1 MIDVRIAIVGGGMAG
16 ASAACLIAE
25 EAGSGADIVVLE
37 RESQPG
43 YHTTGRSAAMYT
55 EVYGNEV
62 IRALVRAG
70 RGFMEDP
77 AERYADHPLL
87 TPRGALMVANSGEAE
102 RLDAFMEEMQRPDV
116 LSRVDAARCKE
127 ICPALR
133 QDQLSGGVH
142 EPLAMDIDVHGM
154 LQGFVRVFRGLGGRI
169 IGDAAVTTIERGGD
183 GFRIETTA
191 GEVRAE
197 IVINAAGAWGDDLAT
212 MVGAPPVGLVPK
224 RRTAITFDP
233 AAGTDVSTW
242 PLTFELGGGWYFK
255 PDAGR
260 ILASPA
266 DETPSA
272 PCDAQ
277 PDEMDIAICVDRI
290 QNATDLQVRRL
301 ASSWAGLRCFVDD
314 HSPVN
319 GFDDAVEGFYW
330 LVGQGGYGIKTSP
343 AMGRIAAAQ
352 IAGKP
357 IPADILDQGLSIDS
371 LSVNRFRGE
380 NG

>member
-1 MIDVRIAIVGGGMAG
+1 MTDVRIAIVGGGMAG

-55 EVYGNEV
+55 EVYGNDV

-70 RGFMEDP
+70 RSFMESP

-127 ICPALR
+127 ICPTLR

-154 LQGFVRVFRGLGGRI
+154 LQGFVRVFRGLGGRVV
-169 IGDAAVTTIERGGD
+169 GDAEVTAIERGGD

-191 GEVRAE
+191 GAFRAE
-197 IVINAAGAWGDDLAT
+197 IVINAAGAWGDDLAA
-212 MVGAPPVGLVPK
+212 MAGAAPVGLVPK

-233 AAGTDVSTW
+233 AAGTDVSSW

-277 PDEMDIAICVDRI
+277 PDEIDIAICVDRI

-357 IPADILDQGLSIDS
+357 VPADILDQGLSIDS

-380 NG
+380 SR

>member
-1 MIDVRIAIVGGGMAG
+1 MIDVSIAVVGGGMAG

-25 EAGSGADIVVLE
+25 DIGSGKDIVLLE

-55 EVYGNEV
+55 EVYGNDV

-70 RGFMEDP
+70 RAFMEHP

-87 TPRGALMVANSGEAE
+87 SPRGALMVANSGEAE

-116 LSRVDAARCKE
+116 LTRVDAARCKE

-133 QDQLSGGVH
+133 RDMLSGGVH

-154 LQGFVRVFRGLGGRI
+154 LQGFLRVFRGLGGRI
-169 IGDAAVTTIERGGD
+169 IGDAGVNAIERGGD
-183 GFRIETTA
+183 GFRIATPA
-191 GEVRAE
+191 GEFRAQV
-197 IVINAAGAWGDDLAT
+197 VINAAGAWGDELAA
-212 MVGAPPVGLVPK
+212 MAGAAPVGLVPK

-233 AAGTDVSTW
+233 APGTDISGW

-277 PDEMDIAICVDRI
+277 PDELDIAICADRI
-290 QNATDLQVRRL
+290 QTATDLHVRRL
-301 ASSWAGLRCFVDD
+301 ASSWAGLRCFVED

-343 AMGRIAAAQ
+343 AMGRIAAAT
-352 IAGKP
+352 IAGRA
-357 IPADILDQGLSIDS
+357 IPSDILDQGLSPDS
-371 LSVNRFRGE
+371 LSVKRFRGE
-380 NG
+380 SR

>member
-55 EVYGNEV
+55 EVYGNDV

-70 RGFMEDP
+70 RGFMESP

-87 TPRGALMVANSGEAE
+87 TPRGALMVANTGEAE

-116 LSRVDAARCKE
+116 LSRVDAAHCKE

-169 IGDAAVTTIERGGD
+169 IGDAAVTAIERGGD
-183 GFRIETTA
+183 GFRIGTTA

-212 MVGAPPVGLVPK
+212 MAGATPVGLVPK

-357 IPADILDQGLSIDS
+357 VPADILDQGLSIDS

>member
-1 MIDVRIAIVGGGMAG
+1 MLDVRIAIVGGGMAG
-16 ASAACLIAE
+16 ASAACFLAE
-25 EAGSGADIVVLE
+25 EVGSGADIVVLE

-55 EVYGNEV
+55 EVYGNDV

-70 RGFMEDP
+70 RSFMETP
-77 AERYADHPLL
+77 ADRYADHPLL
-87 TPRGALMVANSGEAE
+87 TPRGALMVANAGEQD
-102 RLDAFMEEMQRPDV
+102 RLDAFIEEMQRPDV
-116 LSRVDAARCKE
+116 LTRVDAARCCE
-127 ICPALR
+127 ISPAMR
-133 QDQLSGGVH
+133 RDGLSGGIH
-142 EPLAMDIDVHGM
+142 EPMAMDIDVHGM
-154 LQGFVRVFRGLGGRI
+154 LQGYLRVFRSLGGRV
-169 IGDAAVTTIERGGD
+169 IGDAAVTAIDPGGD
-183 GFRIETTA
+183 GFRIATA
-191 GEVRAE
+191 AGDVRAD
-197 IVINAAGAWGDDLAT
+197 IVINAAGAWGDELAG
-212 MVGAPPVGLVPK
+212 MAGAAPVGLVPM
-224 RRTAITFDP
+224 RRTAVTFDP
-233 AAGTDVSTW
+233 APGLDVSAW

-277 PDEMDIAICVDRI
+277 PDEMDIAICIDRI
-290 QNATDLQVRRL
+290 ETATDLKVRRL

-314 HSPVN
+314 HAPVN
-319 GFDDAVEGFYW
+319 GFDDTVPGFYW

-357 IPADILDQGLSIDS
+357 VPADILDQGLSPDS
-371 LSVNRFRGE
+371 LAVNRFRGE
-380 NG
+380 SR

>member
-1 MIDVRIAIVGGGMAG
+1 MIDVSIAVVGGGMAG

-25 EAGSGADIVVLE
+25 DIGSGKDIVLLE

-55 EVYGNEV
+55 EVYGNDV

-70 RGFMEDP
+70 RAFMEHP

-87 TPRGALMVANSGEAE
+87 SPRGALMVANSGEAE

-116 LSRVDAARCKE
+116 LTRVDAARCKE

-133 QDQLSGGVH
+133 RDMLSGGVH

-154 LQGFVRVFRGLGGRI
+154 LQGFLRVFRGLGGRI
-169 IGDAAVTTIERGGD
+169 IGDAGVNAIERGGD
-183 GFRIETTA
+183 GFRIATPA
-191 GEVRAE
+191 GEFRAQV
-197 IVINAAGAWGDDLAT
+197 VINAAGAWGDELAA
-212 MVGAPPVGLVPK
+212 MAGAAPVGLVPK

-233 AAGTDVSTW
+233 APGTDIGGW

-277 PDEMDIAICVDRI
+277 PDELDIAICADRI
-290 QNATDLQVRRL
+290 QTATDLQVRRL
-301 ASSWAGLRCFVDD
+301 ASSWAGLRCFVED

-343 AMGRIAAAQ
+343 AMGRIAAAT
-352 IAGKP
+352 IAGRA
-357 IPADILDQGLSIDS
+357 IPSDILDQGLSPDS
-371 LSVNRFRGE
+371 LSVKRFRGE
-380 NG
+380 SR

>member
-1 MIDVRIAIVGGGMAG
+1 MTDVRIAIVGGGMAG

-25 EAGSGADIVVLE
+25 EAGSGADIVLLE

-55 EVYGNEV
+55 EVYGNDV

-70 RGFMEDP
+70 RSFMESP

-154 LQGFVRVFRGLGGRI
+154 LQGFVRVFRGLGGRVV
-169 IGDAAVTTIERGGD
+169 GDAEVTAIERGGD
-183 GFRIETTA
+183 GFRIETSA
-191 GEVRAE
+191 GVFRTE
-197 IVINAAGAWGDDLAT
+197 IVINAAGAWGDDLAA
-212 MVGAPPVGLVPK
+212 MAGAAPVGLVPK

-272 PCDAQ
+272 ACDAQ
-277 PDEMDIAICVDRI
+277 PDE
-290 QNATDLQVRRL
+290 TDCA
-301 ASSWAGLRCFVDD
+301 ASWTTIR
-314 HSPVN
+314 P
-319 GFDDAVEGFYW
+319 
-330 LVGQGGYGIKTSP
+330 
-343 AMGRIAAAQ
+343 
-352 IAGKP
+352 
-357 IPADILDQGLSIDS
+357 
-371 LSVNRFRGE
+371 
-380 NG
+380 

>member
-87 TPRGALMVANSGEAE
+87 TPRGALMVANTGEAE

-133 QDQLSGGVH
+133 QDQISGGVH

-154 LQGFVRVFRGLGGRI
+154 LQGLRPGISGSR
-169 IGDAAVTTIERGGD
+169 
-183 GFRIETTA
+183 
-191 GEVRAE
+191 RA
-197 IVINAAGAWGDDLAT
+197 NH
-212 MVGAPPVGLVPK
+212 
-224 RRTAITFDP
+224 R
-233 AAGTDVSTW
+233 
-242 PLTFELGGGWYFK
+242 
-255 PDAGR
+255 
-260 ILASPA
+260 
-266 DETPSA
+266 
-272 PCDAQ
+272 
-277 PDEMDIAICVDRI
+277 
-290 QNATDLQVRRL
+290 
-301 ASSWAGLRCFVDD
+301 
-314 HSPVN
+314 
-319 GFDDAVEGFYW
+319 
-330 LVGQGGYGIKTSP
+330 
-343 AMGRIAAAQ
+343 
-352 IAGKP
+352 
-357 IPADILDQGLSIDS
+357 
-371 LSVNRFRGE
+371 
-380 NG
+380 